1 MKKLKTLLLVLLFS
15 MGTTPILADA
25 GSFAGPYISIT
36 GQINGAT
43 ADGHARNSNDE
54 TTTGT
59 IGKVAGSVGGS
70 LGYAIPFGS
79 NFLLDIGA
87 SHQPGEARINL
98 DAGEG
103 DALSDNAGD
112 VNIEFKDFLVA
123 YIKPTIAVSDSAA
136 FYAKHGYAHTTMELS
151 GDTKDGKGALH
162 GDLWAVGSKAL
173 FGNGLF
179 IETEAGVIIYDD
191 IQFER
196 LNATGSGRADPEVAY
211 GSMSIGFKF

>member
-1 MKKLKTLLLVLLFS
+1 MRKLKTLLLVLLFS

-43 ADGHARNSNDE
+43 ADGPARNSNDE

-87 SHQPGEARINL
+87 SHHPGEARIYL

-179 IETEAGVIIYDD
+179 LSLIHI
-191 IQFER
+191 
-196 LNATGSGRADPEVAY
+196 
-211 GSMSIGFKF
+211 

>member
-1 MKKLKTLLLVLLFS
+1 MRKLKTLLLVLLFS

>member
-1 MKKLKTLLLVLLFS
+1 

>member
-151 GDTKDGKGALH
+151 GDTKDGKGSLH